1 MTTLADCPFCGGK
14 TFVRPFKPYGNPD
27 SNTLYRWGCAS
38 DFGNCG
44 VFSGVSLTE
53 EEAVEKLN
61 RRAPSAV
68 EQAVIRV
75 ANNAL
80 YFDDN
85 SDYGSALWEVCE
97 LLGMDKDAIGADFI
111 EEALLAK
118 KQ

>member
-1 MTTLADCPFCGGK
+1 MDKLLNCPFCASGK
-14 TFVRPFKPYGNPD
+14 IAKCSTTDEELGATMHFIR
-27 SNTLYRWGCAS
+27 CADCCS
-38 DFGNCG
+38 H
-44 VFSGVSLTE
+44 SGYYSTQQ
-53 EEAVEKLN
+53 EAVEQWN
-61 RRAPSAV
+61 RRSPSAV

>member
-1 MTTLADCPFCGGK
+1 MSMT
-14 TFVRPFKPYGNPD
+14 V
-27 SNTLYRWGCAS
+27 
-38 DFGNCG
+38 
-44 VFSGVSLTE
+44 
-53 EEAVEKLN
+53 EAWQT
-61 RRAPSAV
+61 RAPSAV

-118 KQ
+118 KGTL